1 MIRFFL
7 LHRIEWTD
15 EHPAFGLVCLG
26 ATILLAGVLGGVMP

>member
-15 EHPAFGLVCLG
+15 EHPGLMFACLG
-26 ATILLAGVLGGVMP
+26 AAILLAGVLESVMP